1 MSRKTSP
8 VSGPSRRP
16 RRSPG
21 ARPTQQRRRKE
32 RVTPGAQE
40 QLPQDHHTTREKMRS
55 YIKVALLPNAIVLAF
70 VIAAAF
76 GGLLLTSTTLS
87 ALPATIAHLWL
98 TLNAAPVSGRGVD
111 ISLMPL
117 LPAFLVGYGTYRRVR
132 TSPAVRGGLKDMGL
146 QAIWIVGIPVLL
158 TLTAIVMLVDAATV
172 FDVGVPNVAIA
183 LLRTAGIYI
192 VAFLFGLRQPLWEAT
207 SARWGLEEA
216 LYQQVGRAV
225 RLCVWFMVA
234 GGGVTLV
241 SLGIHHQQI
250 AELSSN
256 YSPLGNL
263 GVWLLSLLYL
273 PNAALSGWALL
284 MGSEFAM
291 GVGSVS
297 LYGSTL
303 PPLPPVPL
311 MAALPLSVS
320 PYALALLVIPAVIM
334 TIVVIRKVPTAVE
347 SLYLTVATMVVATC
361 AFFYAGG
368 TAGIYEYVGP
378 TILLSIGLA
387 VAWVAVAS
395 FMTTGVATVVS
406 RLGAARNDQ
415 EEQPFANDEDTVDD
429 TEEEISDRE
438 FVEEDQQEHGGSFAE
453 QEQHE
458 EEDFSADEFQP
469 VGDSQLAEEDP
480 IAEGDANAGEPDE
493 PALGGDS
500 AEGQDYLDAEADIE
514 DYLLDAGWDAQ
525 LDDEEESDHMIAEG
539 NPRGYDPNTTGV
551 PGDTNVDIPV
561 IGEPAAAD
569 PLGQPEPPDSS
580 RTERS

>member
-1 MSRKTSP
+1 
-8 VSGPSRRP
+8 
-16 RRSPG
+16 
-21 ARPTQQRRRKE
+21 
-32 RVTPGAQE
+32 
-40 QLPQDHHTTREKMRS
+40 MRS

>member
-55 YIKVALLPNAIVLAF
+55 YIKAALLPNAIVLAF

-87 ALPATIAHLWL
+87 ALPATIAQLWL

-514 DYLLDAGWDAQ
+514 DYLLDAGWDDQ

>member
-458 EEDFSADEFQP
+458 EEDFLADEFQP

>member
-55 YIKVALLPNAIVLAF
+55 YIKAALLPNAIVLAF

>member
-21 ARPTQQRRRKE
+21 ARPTQQLRRKE
-32 RVTPGAQE
+32 RATPGAQE
-40 QLPQDHHTTREKMRS
+40 QPPQDHHTTREKMRS

-70 VIAAAF
+70 VIATAF

-87 ALPATIAHLWL
+87 ALPATIAQLWL
-98 TLNAAPVSGRGVD
+98 ILNAAPVSGRGVD

-132 TSPAVRGGLKDMGL
+132 TSPAVRGGLKDMAL

-192 VAFLFGLRQPLWEAT
+192 AAFLFGLRQPLWEAT

-216 LYQQVGRAV
+216 LYQQLGRAV

-320 PYALALLVIPAVIM
+320 PYALALLVIPTAIM
-334 TIVVIRKVPTAVE
+334 TIVVVRKVPTAVE
-347 SLYLTVATMVVATC
+347 SLYLTVATMVVAAC

-368 TAGIYEYVGP
+368 TVGIYEYVGP

-438 FVEEDQQEHGGSFAE
+438 IIEEDQQEHGGSFAE

-514 DYLLDAGWDAQ
+514 DYLLDAGWDDQ
-525 LDDEEESDHMIAEG
+525 LDDEEESHHMIAEG

-551 PGDTNVDIPV
+551 PGDTNADLPV

>member
-16 RRSPG
+16 RRSLG
-21 ARPTQQRRRKE
+21 ARPTQQLRRKE
-32 RVTPGAQE
+32 RATPGAQE
-40 QLPQDHHTTREKMRS
+40 QPPRDHHTTLEKMRS

-87 ALPATIAHLWL
+87 ALPATIAQLWL

-207 SARWGLEEA
+207 SVRWGLEEA

-320 PYALALLVIPAVIM
+320 PYALALLVIPTAIM
-334 TIVVIRKVPTAVE
+334 TMVVIRKVPTAVE
-347 SLYLTVATMVVATC
+347 SLYLTVATMVVAAC

-415 EEQPFANDEDTVDD
+415 EEQPFANGEDTVDD

-469 VGDSQLAEEDP
+469 VGDNQLAEEDP

-514 DYLLDAGWDAQ
+514 DYLLDAGWDDQ
-525 LDDEEESDHMIAEG
+525 LDDEEESDHMIAED

-551 PGDTNVDIPV
+551 PGNTNVDIPV

>member
-87 ALPATIAHLWL
+87 ALPATIAQLWL

-207 SARWGLEEA
+207 SARWGLEET

-458 EEDFSADEFQP
+458 EEDFLADEFQP

-514 DYLLDAGWDAQ
+514 DYLLDAGWDDQ